1 MTIIPPVVSPFP
13 TPNRWARPL
22 APTAPFEWLA
32 EGWHDFK
39 TRPALSLAYG
49 LIIFL
54 ISVGFVGG
62 LVALGYDYILFPTFA
77 GFMVVGPILAV
88 GLYEK
93 SRRLESG
100 EPLQWRDLFFV
111 KPRSGGQ
118 ILFTGVLLSLLMMVW
133 MRAAVIIY
141 ALFFGLKPFPGLDH
155 IAPMLFTSATGWAML
170 AVGTVVGGLFAAFS
184 FAISAFSIPMLL
196 NEDVDALTA
205 MGSSM
210 ALVWN
215 NLRVLLIW
223 AATVLVLFLASLA
236 TGILVPI
243 AIGMGLA
250 GLAAFMWSLKS
261 GQYDDL
267 EGAAARIL
275 LEANE
280 GPALDPQGEH
290 QTFRQ
295 ERNA

>member
-1 MTIIPPVVSPFP
+1 MTTIPPVVSPLP
-13 TPNRWARPL
+13 TPNRWARSL
-22 APTAPFEWLA
+22 GTDDPFKWLTL
-32 EGWHDFK
+32 GWQDFK
-39 TRPALSLAYG
+39 IRPALSVVYG
-49 LIIFL
+49 VIIFL
-54 ISVGFVGG
+54 ISAGFVAG

-93 SRRLESG
+93 SRRLETG
-100 EPLQWRDLFFV
+100 APLHWRNLFFV

-141 ALFFGLKPFPGLDH
+141 ALFFGLLPFPGLDH
-155 IAPMLFTSATGWAML
+155 IAPMLFTTGTGLAML
-170 AVGTVVGGLFAAFS
+170 VVGTAVGGLFAAFS

-223 AATVLVLFLASLA
+223 AAIVLVLFLLSLA
-236 TGILVPI
+236 TGM
-243 AIGMGLA
+243 IGLIVIYPLLGHA
-250 GLAAFMWSLKS
+250 TWHAYRAVQPDAA
-261 GQYDDL
+261 
-267 EGAAARIL
+267 
-275 LEANE
+275 
-280 GPALDPQGEH
+280 
-290 QTFRQ
+290 
-295 ERNA
+295 